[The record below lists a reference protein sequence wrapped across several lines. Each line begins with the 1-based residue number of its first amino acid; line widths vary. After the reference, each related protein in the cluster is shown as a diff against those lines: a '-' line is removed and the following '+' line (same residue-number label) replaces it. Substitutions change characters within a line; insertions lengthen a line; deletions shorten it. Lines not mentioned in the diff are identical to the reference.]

1 MPPPPQPT
9 KTRKELSV
17 SLDIDNSRMELE
29 LWRMSD
35 NTLQI
40 EVDDNGSLLTAT
52 ADTTLDMERL
62 ITRALTLFKQV
73 R

>member
-1 MPPPPQPT
+1 MPPSPQPT

-40 EVDDNGSLLTAT
+40 EVDDNGGLLTAT

>member
-9 KTRKELSV
+9 KTRKELAV
-17 SLDIDNSRMELE
+17 SLDIDDSRMELE

-40 EVDDNGSLLTAT
+40 EIDDNGNLLTAT
-52 ADTTLDMERL
+52 ANTTLDMERL
-62 ITRALTLFKQV
+62 LSRALVLFKQV

>member
-1 MPPPPQPT
+1 MPPPSQPT
-9 KTRKELSV
+9 KTRLELKV
-17 SLDIDNSRMELE
+17 SLDIDDSRMELE

-40 EVDDNGSLLTAT
+40 EIDDNGNLLTAT
-52 ADTTLDMERL
+52 ANTTLDMERL
-62 ITRALTLFKQV
+62 LSRALVLFKQV

>member
-1 MPPPPQPT
+1 MPPSPQPT

>member
-1 MPPPPQPT
+1 MPQPT
-9 KTRKELSV
+9 KTRLELSV
-17 SLDIDNSRMELE
+17 SLDIDDVRMTLE
-29 LWRMSD
+29 LWRMSN

-40 EVDDNGSLLTAT
+40 EIQENENVLTAVANTT
-52 ADTTLDMERL
+52 AEMERL